1 MTHKERYIPKLKG
14 TFDHYPQLSL
24 FPKDH
29 VTKVIALGSIK
40 LYTIYLNRNNKCMK
54 NLQNFSAS

>member
-40 LYTIYLNRNNKCMK
+40 LYTIYLNRNR
-54 NLQNFSAS
+54 